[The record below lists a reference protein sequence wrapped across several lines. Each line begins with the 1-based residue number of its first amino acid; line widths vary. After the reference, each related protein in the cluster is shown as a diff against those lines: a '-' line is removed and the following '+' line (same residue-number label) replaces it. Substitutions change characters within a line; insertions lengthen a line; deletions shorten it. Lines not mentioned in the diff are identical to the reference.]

1 MATAEEEPQDIIR
14 FYNLIFIPKMKEH
27 LIAVCAAG
35 SAPASG
41 ASTAGVSA
49 AASATGKTSPDINE
63 SRGSASPR
71 HVGSSEVYVSHR
83 NPNAHHLTPRT
94 RTLWS
99 FSETPADG
107 AERLRNFNANI
118 NATGAA
124 GSAGSADTANALVA
138 MHSSTGAA
146 PASVAAAANGDAGRR
161 TLGGGGS
168 SLASSLKRKHEV
180 FDASQVSASSQRS
193 ASSSAAANDD
203 DDDDEDDGESAMD
216 DK

>member
-118 NATGAA
+118 NATGA
-124 GSAGSADTANALVA
+124 GGSADTANALVA

-146 PASVAAAANGDAGRR
+146 PASVAAAADGDAGRR